1 MYMHV
6 FTYLVMSRIFFLI
19 SNVSSNLM
27 IIIMCS
33 KSERFMDLSGEMED
47 ASGIKANL
55 DCDARTFLHLEVLL
69 EQLGCTSDILDHDPL
84 AV

>member
-47 ASGIKANL
+47 ASSISSI
-55 DCDARTFLHLEVLL
+55 FLRLEVLL

>member
-47 ASGIKANL
+47 ASSISSI
-55 DCDARTFLHLEVLL
+55 FLHLEVLL